1 MKPQVALHVF
11 DEWRHRVLLQRPR
24 RSAIEDGSADE

>member
-11 DEWRHRVLLQRPR
+11 EEGRHRVLLQRPR
-24 RSAIEDGSADE
+24 RSTIEDGSGDE